1 MSSIKIF
8 LNSTIGKKILVAT
21 TGLLFCLFLLFH
33 LFNNLVIYTG
43 EENFN
48 FLVSS
53 LEKIKP
59 LIRVLEVG
67 LAATLIVHIVN
78 SVTLSIQSKRAGS
91 ITSKSSTKK
100 HNAPLSSRTM
110 LFTGSILFIFIVTHL
125 STFWYNFQITHDHS
139 AYYQM
144 VTSSSLGFGNIFITI
159 LYLAA
164 MIILGFHLKHGFNSA
179 IQTFGIK
186 DTTIGKMLSL
196 VSIIFWFFV
205 PAGFFSIAFWFG
217 IMNGG
222 IN

>member
-1 MSSIKIF
+1 
-8 LNSTIGKKILVAT
+8 
-21 TGLLFCLFLLFH
+21 
-33 LFNNLVIYTG
+33 
-43 EENFN
+43 
-48 FLVSS
+48 
-53 LEKIKP
+53 
-59 LIRVLEVG
+59 
-67 LAATLIVHIVN
+67 
-78 SVTLSIQSKRAGS
+78 
-91 ITSKSSTKK
+91 
-100 HNAPLSSRTM
+100 
-110 LFTGSILFIFIVTHL
+110 
-125 STFWYNFQITHDHS
+125 
-139 AYYQM
+139 M

-196 VSIIFWFFV
+196 FSIVFWFFV

>member
-1 MSSIKIF
+1 MKNYCHSTKKSKKCIRKDQKIF
-8 LNSTIGKKILVAT
+8 TLPRKFSKKKCKYPKGFT
-21 TGLLFCLFLLFH
+21 MR
-33 LFNNLVIYTG
+33 
-43 EENFN
+43 
-48 FLVSS
+48 SS
-53 LEKIKP
+53 CAPCKYCYK
-59 LIRVLEVG
+59 G
-67 LAATLIVHIVN
+67 GTK
-78 SVTLSIQSKRAGS
+78 SK
-91 ITSKSSTKK
+91 TKK

-159 LYLAA
+159 LYLTA

-186 DTTIGKMLSL
+186 DTTVGKMLSL
-196 VSIIFWFFV
+196 ISIVFWFFV